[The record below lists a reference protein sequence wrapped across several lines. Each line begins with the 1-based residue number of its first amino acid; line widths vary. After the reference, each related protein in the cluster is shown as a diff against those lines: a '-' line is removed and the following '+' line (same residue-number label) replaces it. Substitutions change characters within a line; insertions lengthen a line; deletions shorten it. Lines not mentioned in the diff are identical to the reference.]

1 MPFFQFVRMN
11 GVRNEELSKRFGERF
26 RELREAT
33 GLSTREFAD
42 TAGIAYS
49 QVWTIESGKGN
60 PTLSTMEAIAKALGT
75 DLSRLLK
82 DL

>member
-1 MPFFQFVRMN
+1 MN

-26 RELREAT
+26 RKLRQAT

-49 QVWTIESGKGN
+49 QIWTIESGRGN
-60 PTLSTMEAIAKALGT
+60 PTVSTLEAIAKALET
-75 DLSRLLK
+75 DMSGLLK

>member
-1 MPFFQFVRMN
+1 MI
-11 GVRNEELSKRFGERF
+11 GVRNQDLSKRFGERF
-26 RELREAT
+26 RKLREAT

-49 QVWTIESGKGN
+49 QVWSIESGKGN
-60 PTLSTMEAIAKALGT
+60 PTLSTMEAIARALGT
-75 DLSRLLK
+75 DISGLMK